1 MFNINYFKN
10 KYIDSIDSK
19 LENAGGGLKV
29 SINGGELKD
38 VESLDLN
45 TIFDGNWGD
54 VSTLPYEFYAG
65 SAVVLDNEIHI
76 LGSSTNSSNY
86 TKHYKY
92 NTSTKTWSNVSTL
105 PYQFYSGS
113 AIVLNNEIH
122 ILGSNNSSYRKYHY
136 KYNTST
142 NTWSNVRTLPYD
154 FYGGSAIVLDNE
166 IHILGGWNNYT
177 KHYSIS
183 ALLSISK
190 IIEKTT
196 S

>member
-10 KYIDSIDSK
+10 KFNEGLNTK
-19 LENAGGGLKV
+19 LESSGGGLKV

-54 VSTLPYEFYAG
+54 VSTLPYEFYNGGAI
-65 SAVVLDNEIHI
+65 LLNNEIHI
-76 LGSSTNSSNY
+76 LGGYNSNSGSGL
-86 TKHYKY
+86 TMHYKY

-105 PYQFYSGS
+105 PY
-113 AIVLNNEIH
+113 
-122 ILGSNNSSYRKYHY
+122 
-136 KYNTST
+136 
-142 NTWSNVRTLPYD
+142 D
-154 FYGGSAIVLDNE
+154 FYGESAIVLDNE

-183 ALLSISK
+183 SLLSISK
-190 IIEKTT
+190 LIEKKTT